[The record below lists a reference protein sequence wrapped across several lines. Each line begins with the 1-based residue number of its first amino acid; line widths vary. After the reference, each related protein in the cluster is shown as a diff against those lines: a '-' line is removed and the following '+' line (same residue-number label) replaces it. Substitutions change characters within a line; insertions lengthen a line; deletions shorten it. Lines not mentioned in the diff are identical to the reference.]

1 MKIKVKIIN
10 MNNYNNKKNTKDS
23 NNRKIYYNHQNNGSH
38 LILNLN
44 LNLNINNN
52 FFPIVIQFITK
63 IVKNKI
69 INING

>member
-10 MNNYNNKKNTKDS
+10 INNYNNKKNTKDS
-23 NNRKIYYNHQNNGSH
+23 NNNKIYY
-38 LILNLN
+38 
-44 LNLNINNN
+44 LNINNN